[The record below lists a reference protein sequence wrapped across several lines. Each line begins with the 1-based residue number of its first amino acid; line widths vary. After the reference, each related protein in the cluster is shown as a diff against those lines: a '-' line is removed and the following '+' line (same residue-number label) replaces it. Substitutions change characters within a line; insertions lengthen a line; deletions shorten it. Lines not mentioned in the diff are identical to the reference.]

1 MSHGGSFPYYDAREY
16 NCRIL
21 GLPYKHNLTTMYI
34 ILPND
39 SNRKRLREIQSYLTA
54 DKIDEMISKMKMATV
69 AVLFPKMHIS
79 NEINLKSILRKLG
92 VTTLFDQYEGD
103 LSLISNGLESFGWS
117 QDWSSFPSL
126 TPLAPFPTI
135 PPLAPVQPLE
145 AFSAPIYRRPYDR
158 FNFGPR
164 DDSQDDPYIFSR
176 LGEDSDQANVTSLD
190 NSTAVIDVKL
200 NNATDVETNV
210 THDIPK
216 TKIKREVTYKVTA
229 SKSNENDRL
238 RFKDYIISKRISKL
252 NPDKKLLRGKR
263 QATSYQSVE
272 ALKNLDRIRSNLA
285 RTPNINPGLY
295 AQEII
300 HKVDLTV
307 NEKGTDGGAA
317 TVTFLY
323 RTGTDA
329 VFRVDTPFI
338 FIIRND
344 ETKLPLFYGTVYQPT
359 NY

>member
-1 MSHGGSFPYYDAREY
+1 MMSHGGSFLYYDAREY

-39 SNRKRLREIQSYLTA
+39 SNRFRLREMQSYLTA
-54 DKIDEMISKMKMATV
+54 DRIEEMITKMKMATV
-69 AVLFPKMHIS
+69 AVLFPKMHIT

-92 VTTLFDQYEGD
+92 ASMLFDQFQGD
-103 LSLISNGLESFGWS
+103 LSLISNGLEVNSWA
-117 QDWSSFPSL
+117 QDWSSFPTL
-126 TPLAPFPTI
+126 APVAPFPTQ
-135 PPLAPVQPLE
+135 APQWL
-145 AFSAPIYRRPYDR
+145 SAPAFRRPYER
-158 FNFGPR
+158 FNFGPT

-176 LGEDSDQANVTSLD
+176 LGEDSDQANLTSLG
-190 NSTAVIDVKL
+190 NSTVNDVKTNATEL
-200 NNATDVETNV
+200 ATNATDDAV
-210 THDIPK
+210 K
-216 TKIKREVTYKVTA
+216 ARKKRDVTYKVTG

-238 RFKDYIISKRISKL
+238 RFKDYIVSKRISKL
-252 NPDKKLLRGKR
+252 NPEKKLLRGKR
-263 QATSYQSVE
+263 QATSYRSVE
-272 ALKNLDRIRSNLA
+272 ALKNLDRLRLNLA
-285 RTPNINPGLY
+285 RTPTINPGLY

-317 TVTFLY
+317 TVTYLY

-329 VFRVDTPFI
+329 VFRVDTPFL

-359 NY
+359 NF